1 MRLGCLRELSSD
13 DQRSNWEPERLE
25 TEVLEQ
31 TLRTDTFPHGNQK
44 KQHWGGRHKM
54 ITHKKTTKNVGPN
67 GKAAAHSIVPYEP
80 AIEEIRTRAYEVY
93 VERGR
98 IDGFDLEN
106 WLQAEEELKQSR
118 NKPTD

>member
-1 MRLGCLRELSSD
+1 
-13 DQRSNWEPERLE
+13 
-25 TEVLEQ
+25 
-31 TLRTDTFPHGNQK
+31 
-44 KQHWGGRHKM
+44 M
-54 ITHKKTTKNVGPN
+54 ITHKKTTKEVGPN
-67 GKAAAHSIVPYEP
+67 GKAAAHSIAPYEP

-106 WLQAEEELKQSR
+106 WLQAEEELKQSH